1 MSVINITVTGGAG
14 RISYSLIPLILTGQI
29 FGDRPISLRLL
40 DVPQC
45 EQKLHGVKLEIDDS
59 NYSLLHELICTTN
72 PEEAFKNAEV
82 AILIGGFPRLPGM
95 ERKDL
100 LLKNAENIRS
110 QAQALNS
117 FASKNVK
124 VLVVANPANTNC
136 LVALKTATNIPPQN
150 FTCLTRLDEERLRG
164 FILQNARKQTD
175 QAVTN
180 KSLQNVFILG
190 NHSTTQ
196 VAHIQQGTLT
206 LDPNNQLIPIST
218 YYTHEGEYEALLRKV
233 QHRGAEIIQASQL
246 SSALSAAQ
254 AIVKHL
260 VDWIGVGS
268 SQTTFSMGVYAQGN
282 PYGITDELVF
292 SFPCVRAEDVAGGY
306 VIMDSLDFQHTTVAG
321 LIKKTEEELLEEK
334 GQIEEYLQ

>member
-1 MSVINITVTGGAG
+1 MSVINVTVTGGAG

-40 DVPQC
+40 DIPQC
-45 EQKLHGVKLEIDDS
+45 IEKLRGVQLEIDDS
-59 NYSLLHELICTTN
+59 NYPLLRELICTADQ
-72 PEEAFKNAEV
+72 ELAFKGADV
-82 AILIGGFPRLPGM
+82 AILIGGIPRLAGM

-110 QAQALNS
+110 QAVALNLH
-117 FASKNVK
+117 ASKNVK

-136 LVALKTATNIPPQN
+136 LVAIKAATNIPPEN

-164 FILQNARKQTD
+164 FILQKARQ
-175 QAVTN
+175 VTGRHILN
-180 KSLQNVFILG
+180 KFLENVFILG

-196 VAHIQQGTLT
+196 VAHIQQGMIG
-206 LDPNNQLIPIST
+206 DNQEVTSLFAG
-218 YYTHEGEYEALLRKV
+218 EGEYEALLQKV
-233 QHRGAEIIQASQL
+233 QNRGAEIIKASQL

-268 SQTTFSMGVYAQGN
+268 IQEKFSMGVYSNGN
-282 PYGITDELVF
+282 PYGISQDLVF
-292 SFPCVRAEDVAGGY
+292 SFPCIRSNTAPGGY
-306 VIMDSLDFQHTTVAG
+306 ILYDGLDTTSAALQPLVQR
-321 LIKKTEEELLEEK
+321 TEKELLEEK
-334 GQIEEYLQ
+334 GQITEYLQ